1 MKTTNMTLCAALA
14 LTTWTAGAQDPTS
27 EPGGQRGG
35 KTLVVYFSATGTTR
49 QAALKIARA
58 TGGDLHEI
66 RPAKPYTAADLDW
79 HDEQSRSSVE
89 MRDRTSRPAIA
100 ARAEHLD
107 AYDTLFI
114 GFPIWWYV
122 APTIV
127 NTFIERHDLRGK
139 TLIPFATS
147 GGSTI
152 HRAQKELQER
162 YPELRWKP
170 GRLLNGASQERIA
183 AWLDEL
189 GIAAEGR

>member
-1 MKTTNMTLCAALA
+1 M
-14 LTTWTAGAQDPTS
+14 
-27 EPGGQRGG
+27 
-35 KTLVVYFSATGTTR
+35 
-49 QAALKIARA
+49 IARA

-79 HDEQSRSSVE
+79 RDEQSRSSVE

-127 NTFIERHDLRGK
+127 NTFIESHDLRGK

-152 HRAQKELQER
+152 HRAQKELQEQ